1 MTKVYVACKEKL
13 SHFDI
18 IAAFENEGDALQCAD
33 KHKEDAWTTTW
44 VEEVNYY
51 EHE

>member
-1 MTKVYVACKEKL
+1 MSKIYVACRD
-13 SHFDI
+13 SAGDFDI
-18 IAAFENEGDALQCAD
+18 IAAFENEGDALESAD
-33 KHKEDAWTTTW
+33 SHKVEGRTSTW